1 MKLVLNELKWQ
12 TLPLAITA
20 VLTGLVISTTAHAD
34 ITGNISVVS
43 KYVLRGITNDT
54 ESDTATLQ
62 GGFDYAHSSGV
73 YVGYWGSGLDYADK
87 GGAVTGFENDIYGGY
102 KMKAGP
108 VDLNFGAIYYVY
120 NRVQNSDGL
129 EAVVGVGIAGATF
142 TAKYLTEDLAWG
154 NQGDIYW
161 TADYAQALP
170 NDFKL
175 AGSLG
180 FYTYEDS
187 GEFIP
192 SSVESSAFRHLNFVL
207 SHPLGKSGV
216 DMSLTYVIGG
226 KNRQGVDQRNALV
239 LALSSSF

>member
-1 MKLVLNELKWQ
+1 MKLVPNELKWHP
-12 TLPLAITA
+12 LSLAITA
-20 VLTGLVISTTAHAD
+20 VLSGLMMSGVAHAD
-34 ITGNISVVS
+34 VTGNIAVVS

-62 GGFDYAHSSGV
+62 GGLDYAHSSGI

-129 EAVVGVGIAGATF
+129 EAVLGVGVAGVTF

-161 TADYAQALP
+161 TADYAMGLP
-170 NDFKL
+170 KDFKL
-175 AGSLG
+175 ASSLG
-180 FYTYEDS
+180 FYTYEDR
-187 GEFIP
+187 GEFIA
-192 SSVESSAFRHLNFVL
+192 SSVESAAFRHLNFAL
-207 SHPLGKSGV
+207 SHPVGKSSA
-216 DMSLTYVIGG
+216 DMSLTYIIGG
-226 KNRQGVDQRNALV
+226 RNRQGVDQKNAIV

>member
-1 MKLVLNELKWQ
+1 MKLVPNELKGH
-12 TLPLAITA
+12 TLLLAIMT
-20 VLTGLVISTTAHAD
+20 VLSGLMMAGAAHAD
-34 ITGNISVVS
+34 VTGNIAVVS
-43 KYVLRGITNDT
+43 KYVLRGITNDA

-62 GGFDYAHSSGV
+62 GGFDYAHSSGI

-87 GGAVTGFENDIYGGY
+87 GIAKTGFENDIYGGY

-120 NRVQNSDGL
+120 NQIQNSDGL
-129 EAVVGVGIAGATF
+129 EAVVGAGIGGVTF

-154 NQGDIYW
+154 NKGDIYW
-161 TADYAQALP
+161 TADYAQGLP
-170 NDFKL
+170 KDFKL

-180 FYTYEDS
+180 FYTYQDK

-192 SSVESSAFRHLNFVL
+192 STVESSGFRHLNFTL
-207 SHPLGKSGV
+207 SHPVGKSAA
-216 DMSLTYVIGG
+216 DMSITYVIAGE
-226 KNRQGVDQRNALV
+226 NRQGVDQKNALV